1 MSEVSFADAAACCH
15 LLMAVEED
23 DEELPSPSQDFTRV
37 RLPPPLPS
45 EEEDLRA
52 ASTACR
58 SLLVEEV
65 CRAAGAAAAAVSGAA
80 AVDAGAEANDDAE
93 LTRLPERGLGAAALA
108 LAAALA
114 NGASPPAMSG
124 GVATTLGGTCQ
135 RHRVR
140 KASPLLYYTKYQVLW
155 STLRRGVEQKDH
167 SSHGLLP
174 AEGTTILI
182 VRLTKDSLLVSATAT
197 GCARVHVC
205 KSLLPHACR
214 HVLSIRRFSSAVHFR
229 HRAPRLAA
237 RDASLQQKAI
247 FATRHQ
253 HRLQT

>member
-1 MSEVSFADAAACCH
+1 MSNADWPYFLAGGASLSEVSFAEAAACCH

-23 DEELPSPSQDFTRV
+23 DEELPCPSQDFTRV

-114 NGASPPAMSG
+114 NGPSPPAMSG
-124 GVATTLGGTCQ
+124 GVATTLVVELVNGTELG
-135 RHRVR
+135 
-140 KASPLLYYTKYQVLW
+140 KSPPTVLYRTIFYIR
-155 STLRRGVEQKDH
+155 STLE
-167 SSHGLLP
+167 
-174 AEGTTILI
+174 
-182 VRLTKDSLLVSATAT
+182 
-197 GCARVHVC
+197 
-205 KSLLPHACR
+205 
-214 HVLSIRRFSSAVHFR
+214 
-229 HRAPRLAA
+229 
-237 RDASLQQKAI
+237 
-247 FATRHQ
+247 
-253 HRLQT
+253 